1 MKKNKTL
8 SQKKIYEMYYL
19 EDFKTSLLNFNFVV
33 TYIIHKILVGL
44 TILSKFLH
52 RVLGTTFEF
61 S

>member
-1 MKKNKTL
+1 
-8 SQKKIYEMYYL
+8 MYLL